1 MVFAD
6 SIPDEIDGE
15 GLVNLDFKD
24 YP

>member
-15 GLVNLDFKD
+15 ALVNQDFKD